1 MKEVTYF
8 QAHDG
13 KQFEHKAD
21 CVAYETKQS
30 IGSDARFVNALE
42 EAIKPI
48 ISADDRGSAAVFGDV
63 DDNGGDNGF
72 TELAVHIA
80 NNMPHLWEV
89 YNVVAQDRRPKKRA
103 RSK

>member
-13 KQFEHKAD
+13 KQFENKED
-21 CVAYETKQS
+21 CRAYEKDQS

-42 EAIKPI
+42 EAIRSI
-48 ISADDRGSAAVFGDV
+48 ISSDDRGNTCVFGDV
-63 DDNGGDNGF
+63 NDNGGDIGF
-72 TELAVHIA
+72 IELAVHIA
-80 NNMPHLWEV
+80 NSMPHLWDV
-89 YNVVAQDRRPKKRA
+89 YNVVEQGRKPRKRA